1 MTTCLSIK
9 TFHKEGIMARK
20 SNTKSKKLQNKIYKR
35 MQRKLWFVFSFVC
48 ILFVVLIGRIMYIQ
62 RSSGERYEK
71 IVLAQQDYDSSIIPF
86 QRGDI
91 LDSRGSIL
99 ATSVDV
105 YNVILD
111 SKVLNANSDYITST
125 VTAVENCFPNVNIE
139 AMKTQIATNPGS
151 QYYILAKKVPYEQM
165 AKFLEL
171 RDSEAFSGKLYG
183 IWFEKEYV
191 REYPYKSLAAAT
203 LGFASS
209 GNVGVLG
216 LENKY
221 SSVLNGVNGRSYGYL
236 NSDSNLEKTTIDAV
250 NGNNIVLSLDVNIQQ
265 IAEKAVLDWNKE
277 YASEGRL
284 GSKRTAALVMN
295 PKNGEI
301 LAMAQYP
308 SFDLQ
313 DPYNLSDFY
322 TEEELEGLTEEEKLD
337 KLNSIWQNT
346 CVTYTYEPGSTAKP
360 FTVAMGL
367 ETGAL
372 EGDESFYCDGYEM
385 VSGFKV
391 KCVAKNG
398 HGMQTIAQALSN
410 SCNDSLMQISR
421 KIGGTNFANYQSVFG
436 FGQKTYI
443 DLPGETSTAGLIY
456 YEEDLNNIAVNLA
469 TNAFGQNFNTTM
481 IQLGS
486 GFCSLVN
493 GGYLYQPHLVTRI
506 TDSNGNTLEEIK
518 PVLQKRTISQETCNM
533 LKDYMLETVATGTG
547 KTAGVKG
554 YAIGGKTGTAEKQPR
569 DKENYLVS
577 FIGFAPVE
585 DPQVV
590 VYVIVD
596 EPNTPNQAHSTYAQT
611 IAHDIF
617 KQILPYMN
625 IPSDLSEEE
634 EAAAANALTQAVIKE
649 QEQMV
654 EGGYDVPGEP
664 ANSDRQE

>member
-569 DKENYLVS
+569 DKDNYLVS